1 MRRQQD
7 DEPKMMP
14 TTTLLGAILEAA
26 FCLGELAES
35 LRPML

>member
-7 DEPKMMP
+7 DEPK
-14 TTTLLGAILEAA
+14 TLLGAILEAA
-26 FCLGELAES
+26 FCLTELAES